1 MKVLDKIVCKKMGLT
16 DKEFNDIIEKLSRA
30 WRKSFSETLRDLCT
44 EAGIEFKLRL
54 SAQEKKEVLRKL
66 IEKDYTKYLN
76 DEGLEQKIIGWLE
89 SKRGKRKSE

>member
-1 MKVLDKIVCKKMGLT
+1 MGLT

-44 EAGIEFKLRL
+44 EVGIEFKLTL

>member
-1 MKVLDKIVCKKMGLT
+1 MGLT
-16 DKEFNDIIEKLSRA
+16 DKEFNDIIEKLSKA

-44 EAGIEFKLRL
+44 EAGIEFKLTL

-66 IEKDYTKYLN
+66 IEKDDYKKYLN
-76 DEGLEQKIIGWLE
+76 DEVLEQKIIDWLE